1 MMNSRRGK
9 WRSMIT
15 ILVLLGLGSLLCP
28 VEEAFTAAEDYPNKP
43 IFVNVGFAPGGASGN
58 SAQIFADGAKSYLP
72 KPQTILVNYKPGAAT
87 AVAADYVLKQP
98 ADGYNLYWFAM
109 DLCAKLAKD
118 GNQLS
123 FKLDDFIQIGTFVFT
138 PYVVPYNKEKGK
150 AKTLLDFIAYAKKNP
165 GDLSYGSS
173 GLGTSTHVTA
183 EIFQMKCGVNL
194 NQIPFDGAAPAMT
207 ALMGGHVDTMFTT
220 PGSIISQTRPG
231 GALGV
236 LGVMSAKRWT
246 ELPDVPKFFEKGIDI
261 DRTYWLAL
269 DAPKGT
275 PPAVV
280 KILQDVLK
288 KTAEDPKVKANVER
302 LGYAIANW
310 NSETTNKKVKEE
322 FELSKDVF
330 KKAGL

>member
-1 MMNSRRGK
+1 MKNRQLTWQSK
-9 WRSMIT
+9 VKV
-15 ILVLLGLGSLLCP
+15 LVLLGLSGLLFLAGP
-28 VEEAFTAAEDYPNKP
+28 AFGAGEDYPNKP
-43 IFVNVGFAPGGASGN
+43 ILINVGFAPGGASGN

-72 KPQTILVNYKPGAAT
+72 KPQTILISYKPGAAT

-118 GNQLS
+118 GSQLS

-183 EIFQMKCGVNL
+183 EIFQMKNGIKL

-207 ALMGGHVDTMFTT
+207 ALLGGHVDTMFTT

-231 GALGV
+231 GGLGV
-236 LGVMSAKRWT
+236 LAVMSAKRWP
-246 ELPDVPKFFEKGIDI
+246 ELPDVPTFIEKGIDL
-261 DRTYWLAL
+261 DRTYWLAMA
-269 DAPKGT
+269 APKGT

-280 KILQDVLK
+280 KVLQEVLK
-288 KTAEDPKVKANVER
+288 KTAEDPKVKANIER
-302 LGYAIANW
+302 LGYGVANW
-310 NSETTNKKVKEE
+310 NSGETNKKVNEE
-322 FELSKDVF
+322 FELAKDVF